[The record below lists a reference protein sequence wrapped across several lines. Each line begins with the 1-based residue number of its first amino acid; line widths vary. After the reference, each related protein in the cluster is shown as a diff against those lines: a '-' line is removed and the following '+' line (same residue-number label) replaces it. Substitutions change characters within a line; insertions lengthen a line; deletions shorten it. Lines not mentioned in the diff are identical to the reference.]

1 MLAWLRERLGGST
14 AATPDAPDMVGYVH
28 SAISDLGA
36 SITLPGLPRP
46 LRLMHISDSHVDLG
60 LDEGDLRAEEFV
72 ELERRVLAGDEV
84 TDVQAAQLG
93 AYPMVASYAGGK
105 PQRSPSDRTLPAAVA
120 FEQQVAEAVGIDA
133 DLIILT
139 GDNVNFPSERA
150 VAHMVSV
157 LDGSGIP
164 YLFVAGNHDWDM
176 HAQPGS
182 PEERRDG
189 WQSSVLAPLY
199 GGRDPKAWFE
209 DISGVRIVAL
219 DNSTGEVSPE
229 QVTFFRHVATD
240 SPLPVLLLVH
250 IPLYSPQLNNAI
262 SSVPFSRRPGAEVEP
277 AAGASALCGHPDDQ
291 TTTVATRELMEV
303 VDSCEKLAAVLSG
316 HIHTAQA
323 HGIGKHGG
331 MQYVADAGVFGGYR
345 VIDLMPT
352 TSPKL

>member
-1 MLAWLRERLGGST
+1 M
-14 AATPDAPDMVGYVH
+14 GYVH

-36 SITLPGLPRP
+36 TIALPGLPRP

-60 LDEGDLRAEEFV
+60 LDEGDLSPEEFV
-72 ELERRVLAGDEV
+72 EIETRVLAGEEV
-84 TDVQAAQLG
+84 TDAEAAQLG
-93 AYPMVASYAGGK
+93 GYPMVASYMGGN
-105 PQRSPSDRTLPAAVA
+105 PQRSPSDRTLTAAVA
-120 FEQQVAEAVGIDA
+120 FEQQVAEAVGVDA
-133 DLIILT
+133 DVIVLT
-139 GDNVNFPSERA
+139 GDNINFPSERA
-150 VAHMVSV
+150 VAHLVSV
-157 LDGSGIP
+157 LEGSGIP

-189 WQSSVLAPLY
+189 WQRTVLAPLY

-209 DISGVRIVAL
+209 DIGGVRIVAL
-219 DNSTGEVSPE
+219 DNSTGEVSAE
-229 QVTFFRHVATD
+229 QVTFFRHVAND

-250 IPLYSPQLNNAI
+250 IPLYSSRLNSTI
-262 SSVPFSRRPGAEVEP
+262 STVPFSRRPGAEVEP
-277 AAGASALCGHPDDQ
+277 AAGAGALCGDPDDQ
-291 TTTVATRELMEV
+291 TTTVATRELMKA

-323 HGIGKHGG
+323 HCIGAHDG

-345 VIDLMPT
+345 VLDLVPT